1 MLFENLI
8 VLSEIFTPGK
18 PTLVAGGRLLICWD
32 LSPLE
37 VRFLPLELIK
47 KEIPT
52 KEILIKDRE
61 HLTLK
66 EISNKYNIASS
77 TLWYRLNN

>member
-1 MLFENLI
+1 MLKIALAQVQFF
-8 VLSEIFTPGK
+8 LSKKFCRKKCGM
-18 PTLVAGGRLLICWD
+18 
-32 LSPLE
+32 LSL
-37 VRFLPLELIK
+37 RK

>member
-1 MLFENLI
+1 MLSL
-8 VLSEIFTPGK
+8 
-18 PTLVAGGRLLICWD
+18 R
-32 LSPLE
+32 
-37 VRFLPLELIK
+37 K